1 MRLCS
6 KVWGT
11 QEQIVYKPVTKQYHL
26 VPVSDSDVLHRS
38 HIGLH
43 QVIYPPTGS
52 SRQTHQ
58 LHCLHDDALCKAII
72 KGFAMI
78 CRPIMCCA
86 FLYTVD
92 AFTLIERRDY
102 GCSWQALKSLSVPR
116 CYASLVNIHSRLYLV
131 GGRSLDSGNI
141 LSVDSIERYD
151 EYMDE
156 WQMFARLRTARHD
169 AACTA
174 VGQYSV
180 CLHHTRRSGLS
191 TAN

>member
-1 MRLCS
+1 MVLCV
-6 KVWGT
+6 KLLRVCNDL
-11 QEQIVYKPVTKQYHL
+11 YR
-26 VPVSDSDVLHRS
+26 VLC
-38 HIGLH
+38 
-43 QVIYPPTGS
+43 
-52 SRQTHQ
+52 
-58 LHCLHDDALCKAII
+58 CL
-72 KGFAMI
+72 
-78 CRPIMCCA
+78 A